1 MIIAIKDKHNNH
13 DHQYHNQ
20 DLNSNNH
27 NNHKQS
33 GGKLLDQGSYGCV
46 YLTDNQKKR
55 NKFVSK
61 LMSIKH
67 AIKEMK
73 MSYEVIKRT
82 GEYYD
87 KYYAPIVSY
96 NHLYKNN
103 YKFNNNPLKQ
113 FREKKKKTLVEN
125 FKKENPAK
133 NCDVY
138 KSATNPEF
146 DFILVHIPFIKGKT
160 MREKIY
166 DKIYDA
172 KTDDDF
178 DSLHCF
184 ITSCESHLQTGVTK
198 LSEAGIVHYDMHS
211 QNVFYNDI
219 TENPVILD
227 FGLSFLR
234 DDLKKKTFESDDA
247 FYGRLRDFLLDD
259 YEYRITWW
267 CPEIKYVGHILRR
280 ETNFTLKQAE
290 EEARKIFTKN
300 ERYSLL
306 ASLNLPKTIFDYDAE
321 LQKLIDFFKS
331 MSKLSKMA
339 AIKKLTSLKYV
350 KTWDTYSK
358 AGTFLRFYEEEKIHK
373 KQFDKLLVKM
383 IKEYSIIP
391 EDRL

>member
-1 MIIAIKDKHNNH
+1 MADVENADQTNNEYN
-13 DHQYHNQ
+13 DHE
-20 DLNSNNH
+20 
-27 NNHKQS
+27 QS

-138 KSATNPEF
+138 RSATNPEF

-178 DSLHCF
+178 DNLHCF

-198 LSEAGIVHYDMHS
+198 LTEAGIVHYDMHS

-234 DDLKKKTFESDDA
+234 DDLKKK
-247 FYGRLRDFLLDD
+247 
-259 YEYRITWW
+259 
-267 CPEIKYVGHILRR
+267 
-280 ETNFTLKQAE
+280 NF
-290 EEARKIFTKN
+290 
-300 ERYSLL
+300 
-306 ASLNLPKTIFDYDAE
+306 
-321 LQKLIDFFKS
+321 
-331 MSKLSKMA
+331 
-339 AIKKLTSLKYV
+339 
-350 KTWDTYSK
+350 
-358 AGTFLRFYEEEKIHK
+358 
-373 KQFDKLLVKM
+373 
-383 IKEYSIIP
+383 
-391 EDRL
+391 